1 MKRKLL
7 FTVLSLTL
15 ASLATSAQGVY
26 DTVSIF
32 TGYANQSYYSLAAG
46 EVSNVDNSDWDIA
59 FDASGYGS
67 TIRINGAIGTE
78 LYKYP
83 DGDTSDWATLDTAG
97 MSSWQMVYD
106 SDTTWGGGA
115 FNTGATSSPM
125 DLGWGIY
132 STITHHVVGDS
143 LFVIKLTN
151 GAIKKVQIESLASGT
166 FNFRY
171 ANLDGTN
178 EVNESVAKSSF
189 TGRNFG
195 YYNMRTETESNRE
208 PASSSWDF
216 VFTKYVAE
224 LFPGTFY
231 GVTGLLSNAGVEMV
245 KMTGIADVMN
255 TTSYAGHTMSNNINT
270 VGYDWKSFNGNTWTF
285 DIVDSLCYIV
295 QDVDGNLWRL
305 VMTGFG
311 GSITGEFE
319 FHKEMIS
326 AVSISENKPL
336 NVALYPNPASDFT
349 HVVFNA
355 SEEASVQITNLQ
367 GQTVYSETLE
377 PLGLTDH
384 LLDVSNL
391 TAGLYMITV
400 QVGAQVSTQ
409 RLSVQ

>member
-7 FTVLSLTL
+7 FTALSLTL
-15 ASLATSAQGVY
+15 ASLATSAQGAY
-26 DTVSIF
+26 DTVSIY
-32 TGYANQSYYSLAAG
+32 TGYVNQSYYSLATG
-46 EVSNVDNSDWDIA
+46 EVANVDNSDWDIA

-97 MSSWQMVYD
+97 MSSWPMVYD

-115 FNTGATSSPM
+115 FNTGATSSAM

-151 GAIKKVQIESLASGT
+151 GAMKKVQIESLASGT

-208 PASSSWDF
+208 PANSSWDF
-216 VFTKYVAE
+216 VFTKYVTE

-245 KMTGIADVMN
+245 KMAGVADVMN
-255 TTSYAGHTMSNNINT
+255 TTSHAGHAMSTKINT
-270 VGYDWKSFNGNTWTF
+270 VGYDWKSFNGNTWSF
-285 DIVDSLCYIV
+285 DIVDSLCYFV

-311 GSITGEFE
+311 GSTTGEFI

-326 AVSISENKPL
+326 AVGLAENEPL
-336 NVALYPNPASDFT
+336 NVALYPNPAADQT

-355 SEEASVQITNLQ
+355 HQAGSIQITNLQ
-367 GQTVYSETLE
+367 GQTVYREAVE
-377 PLGLTDH
+377 ANGLTDH

-391 TAGLYMITV
+391 TAGMYMITV
-400 QVGAQVSTQ
+400 QIGAQVNTQ